1 VVRRKKEDTHSFTV
15 NFPKS
20 LVEEIDVICSSEFIT
35 RTSWLVRAARELME
49 KERKKKSEELLE
61 KLREN
66 TEQQ

>member
-1 VVRRKKEDTHSFTV
+1 MVRRKKEDTHSFTV